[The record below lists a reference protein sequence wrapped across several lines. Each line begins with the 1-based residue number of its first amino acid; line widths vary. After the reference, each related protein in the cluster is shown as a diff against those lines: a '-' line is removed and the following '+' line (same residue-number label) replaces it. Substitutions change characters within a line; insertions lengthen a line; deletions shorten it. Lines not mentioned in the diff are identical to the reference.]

1 VGTCH
6 LERVIWDVLGVCRGG
21 GGRACTYAEDHA
33 GGEYY
38 AVGCDLYAD
47 VKP

>member
-1 VGTCH
+1 MGTCH
-6 LERVIWDVLGVCRGG
+6 LERVIWRALGVWRRED
-21 GGRACTYAEDHA
+21 RAGTYAEDHA